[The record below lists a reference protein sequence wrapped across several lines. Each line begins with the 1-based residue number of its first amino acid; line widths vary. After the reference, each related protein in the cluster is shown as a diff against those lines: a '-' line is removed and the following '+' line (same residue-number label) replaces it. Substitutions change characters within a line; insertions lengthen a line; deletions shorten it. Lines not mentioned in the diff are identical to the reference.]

1 MTNEIKIIPS
11 KGKLER
17 LGKHSNS
24 DILTLIRKYNFT
36 EKTYFIAYLD
46 FTVILGNIKDK
57 ELFYFDKTERKEMKF
72 TEQEISY
79 LQKLRIF
86 NSKEE
91 LYIWNSNL
99 SKKEFSARY
108 RNEIDGEKEI
118 EYLEA
123 NHVLFG
129 KRIYD
134 LDNKEYSCIRENRG
148 TEIILPFQISKD
160 IVDEKE
166 KRLAI
171 KTRYYIDYND
181 LGIAQYTDLRFVKF
195 VQLDK
200 KDESSVSEV

>member
-118 EYLEA
+118 EYLE
-123 NHVLFG
+123 
-129 KRIYD
+129 
-134 LDNKEYSCIRENRG
+134 
-148 TEIILPFQISKD
+148 D

>member
-1 MTNEIKIIPS
+1 MTNEIKIDSS
-11 KGKLER
+11 KGKVETQNNIPSSEIIGLIQ
-17 LGKHSNS
+17 KH
-24 DILTLIRKYNFT
+24 NFI

-46 FTVILGNIKDK
+46 YTVILGNVKDK
-57 ELFYFDKTERKEMKF
+57 ELFYFDKTQGKEIKF

-99 SKKEFSARY
+99 PKKEFSARY
-108 RNEIDGEKEI
+108 RNEIDGEKLF

-123 NHVLFG
+123 NHVVFG
-129 KRIYD
+129 TRTFY
-134 LDNKEYSCIRENRG
+134 LDNKEYSSIRENRG
-148 TEIILPFQISKD
+148 TEIILPFSNITVND
-160 IVDEKE
+160 KE

-181 LGIAQYTDLRFVKF
+181 LGIAQYVDARFVKF
-195 VQLDK
+195 VQLNG
-200 KDESSVSEV
+200 KDETPVSEV